1 MISVEEIVDCV
12 GQLPPL
18 PSTVVKLI
26 TVVNDPRSTIDE
38 IVEAIK
44 YDQAVTGE
52 VLKLCNSAY
61 FGLARRVTSLDDA
74 MLCLGTVKVLQMVMS
89 VHTNGLM
96 SQAQGGYGL
105 EPGMLWKHGVGVA
118 LASSAIAQRT
128 RLPNASLAFTGG
140 LLHDIGKV
148 VLNTYVADAFVEIVS
163 RVTDENM
170 AFSEAEQVVLGVS
183 HEEVG
188 RRIAEK
194 WDLPEPIVRCVRYHH
209 EPGALEPPDPLVAT
223 VHLANCVCL
232 LFGVGLGDDGLATR
246 ADSAVMERHELR
258 ETDLEI
264 VGTQILVELRRVEEM
279 FADSPST
286 ETPVA
291 STAK

>member
-209 EPGALEPPDPLVAT
+209 EPGALEPPDPLVDT